1 MVVDTSVLVAIVFG
15 EPDAE
20 GFKVALRSAAP
31 GTITMTAVTAVEA
44 AMVVEARHGAD
55 GARDLESLISTLSIR
70 IEPVDGA
77 QALAAKEAWRRFGK
91 GRHPSGLNLGD
102 LFPYALARTTGDSLL
117 FKGDDFSRT
126 DVRSALT

>member
-1 MVVDTSVLVAIVFG
+1 MVVDTSILVAIVFG

-20 GFKVALRSAAP
+20 VFKLALRSAAP
-31 GTITMTAVTAVEA
+31 GTIVMSAVTAVEA

-55 GARDLESLISTLSIR
+55 GARDLEALISTLSIR
-70 IEPVDGA
+70 VEAVNDA
-77 QALAAKEAWRRFGK
+77 QAGVAKEAWSRFGK
-91 GRHPSGLNLGD
+91 GRHPAGLNLGD

-117 FKGDDFSRT
+117 FKGDDFNRT

>member
-1 MVVDTSVLVAIVFG
+1 MVVDTSILVAVVFG

-20 GFKVALRSAAP
+20 VFKLALRSAAP
-31 GTITMTAVTAVEA
+31 GTIVMSAVTAVEA

-55 GARDLESLISTLSIR
+55 GARDLEALISTLSIR
-70 IEPVDGA
+70 VEAVNDA
-77 QALAAKEAWRRFGK
+77 QAGVAKEAWSRFGK
-91 GRHPSGLNLGD
+91 GRHPAGLNLGD

-117 FKGDDFSRT
+117 FKGDDFNRT